1 MSGRN
6 RWGDD
11 ERAHPDDGVPQ
22 HDTLDSLLMA
32 LIAGMILCLVGYAVL
47 LVVMSGA
54 WSGFDRP
61 Q

>member
-1 MSGRN
+1 MSEKK

-22 HDTLDSLLMA
+22 HDTLDLLLMG
-32 LIAGMILCLVGYAVL
+32 LFGGTILCMIGFVVL
-47 LVVMSGA
+47 LILLSWA

-61 Q
+61 L